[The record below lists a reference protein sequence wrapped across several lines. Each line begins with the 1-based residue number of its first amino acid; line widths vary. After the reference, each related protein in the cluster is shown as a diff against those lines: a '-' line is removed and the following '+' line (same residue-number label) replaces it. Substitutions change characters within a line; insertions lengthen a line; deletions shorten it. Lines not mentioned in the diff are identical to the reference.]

1 MAFDTARLFYEFP
14 DMSRKRA
21 GPKDTLLFIDDDQD
35 TLAMCRKLFK
45 RKYTVLTANTGGK
58 GLKAMKGRRVAVAI
72 VDQRMPRMSG
82 LEVLK
87 RLKANFPE
95 TGRIVMTSYTEI
107 EEVVKL
113 TNIGRINSFIV
124 KPWHN
129 NQLKLVVDR
138 EVEMYRRN
146 RTIAELEAKMDRE
159 QHTLLDLLRELD
171 PEFAM
176 PKTNTQLKKIKER
189 LRRQVQGAAER
200 VFVENLLDK
209 YPDNISL
216 AAKSAKINRTFLYRL
231 MRRHDIEAPD

>member
-1 MAFDTARLFYEFP
+1 MTK
-14 DMSRKRA
+14 KRA
-21 GPKDTLLFIDDDQD
+21 APKETLLFIDDDPD
-35 TLAMCRKLFK
+35 TLAVCKKLFK
-45 RKYTVLTANTGGK
+45 KKYVVLTANTGGK
-58 GLKAMKGRRVAVAI
+58 GLKLMKSRQVAVAI

-87 RLKANFPE
+87 RLKARYPE

-107 EEVVKL
+107 EDVVKL

-129 NQLKLVVDR
+129 NQLRLVVDR
-138 EVEMYRRN
+138 EVEMYRKN
-146 RTIAELEAKMDRE
+146 RQIDELKTKMVRE
-159 QHTLLDLLRELD
+159 HHSLLDLLRELD
-171 PEFAM
+171 PDFAI
-176 PKTNTQLKKIKER
+176 PKTNAALKKLKER

-200 VFVENLLDK
+200 VFVENLLES

-231 MRRHDIEAPD
+231 MSRHGIDA